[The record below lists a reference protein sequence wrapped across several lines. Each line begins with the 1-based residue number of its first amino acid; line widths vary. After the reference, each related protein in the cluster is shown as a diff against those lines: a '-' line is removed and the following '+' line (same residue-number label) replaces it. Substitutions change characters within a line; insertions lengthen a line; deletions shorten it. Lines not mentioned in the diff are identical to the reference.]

1 MKKWSFKSL
10 LALAGTAFCLYLAVH
25 FLPNITEFV
34 KTLIKAIAPIFIG
47 FCIAY
52 VVNPVMSSLEKMY
65 FPKSKKKFFKKTRRP
80 LCMFLSYVA
89 LITAVGLLV
98 WLVLPQLIECIKLV
112 IALAP
117 SVIQKTLD
125 ILEKYQ
131 LLSDKLLTTLES
143 VDWENRIE
151 QILAMVTTGVSGVVD
166 LVIQTV
172 TGVIRGIVTA
182 FLSLIFSVYLLAD
195 KERLKRQGRRLA
207 QAFMPAIWY
216 TRFSYVLQVVNESF
230 RRYIVGQCVEAVI
243 LGLLCAVGMLILRLP
258 YATMIGTLVGFTALI
273 PIAGAYIG
281 AAVGAF
287 MILTVSPVKALIF
300 LIFLLVLQQLEGNL
314 IYPRVVGSSIGLPAI
329 WVLAAI
335 TVGGGLAGI
344 AGMFIAVPI
353 AAAVYRILRE
363 ATAKKEALQNPETQ
377 SH

>member
-1 MKKWSFKSL
+1 MTEL
-10 LALAGTAFCLYLAVH
+10 LKDLV
-25 FLPNITEFV
+25 
-34 KTLIKAIAPIFIG
+34 KAIAPIFIG

-52 VVNPVMSSLEKMY
+52 AVNPVMSSLEKLY
-65 FPKSKKKFFKKTRRP
+65 FPKSKKKFFRKTRRP
-80 LCMFLSYVA
+80 LCMLLSYVI

-125 ILEKYQ
+125 VLEKYQ

-151 QILAMVTTGVSGVVD
+151 QILSMVTTSVSGVVD
-166 LVIQTV
+166 IVIQTV
-172 TGVIRGIVTA
+172 TGVIKGIITA
-182 FLSLIFSVYLLAD
+182 ILSLIFSVYLLAE
-195 KERLKRQGRRLA
+195 KERLKKQGRRLF
-207 QAFMPAIWY
+207 QAFMPAAFY
-216 TRFSYVLQVVNESF
+216 ARFSYVLQVVNESF
-230 RRYIVGQCVEAVI
+230 RRYLVGQCVEAII
-243 LGLLCAVGMLILRLP
+243 LGLLCAVGMLLLRLP
-258 YATMIGTLVGFTALI
+258 YATMISALVGFTALI

-300 LIFLLVLQQLEGNL
+300 LIFLVVLQQLEGNL

-344 AGMFIAVPI
+344 AGMFLAVPI
-353 AAAVYRILRE
+353 AAAIYRILRE
-363 ATAKKEALQNPETQ
+363 ATAKKEALQTPEAQ
-377 SH
+377 S